1 MPMGKIDLMDTVKH
15 SLVQYSREFN
25 TLELYLFP
33 EVWLFSYYMIYICI
47 NAIVGSLISHK
58 ALEYI
63 SRVDRVLSHPQG
75 SLLMAGTSGAGR
87 RNVLNLVAFM
97 HRMAVFSPKITRGYS
112 AKVISIFY
120 I

>member
-1 MPMGKIDLMDTVKH
+1 MNIALTCPH
-15 SLVQYSREFN
+15 Q
-25 TLELYLFP
+25 
-33 EVWLFSYYMIYICI
+33 
-47 NAIVGSLISHK
+47 

-97 HRMAVFSPKITRGYS
+97 HRMTVFSPKITRGYS
-112 AKVISIFY
+112 AKVGGFY
-120 I
+120 CFDL